1 MSTDLQLLGFMQAL
15 AANVRSKNGV
25 LLTDWESQ
33 FLASFL
39 HSSRPS
45 LWFTSGRRGPTDL
58 MWKRYGGEIN
68 HPHPSESLDPTASG
82 RPDANG
88 LAAQAAPDGCEFWI
102 KADGLSGSLQ
112 RRCNETAELV
122 GRRGLRYCRMHADEV
137 VKNMRRAGMSV
148 ELRPFKTSTP

>member
-1 MSTDLQLLGFMQAL
+1 VSTDLQLLGFMQAL
-15 AANVRSKNGV
+15 AANVRGKNGV
-25 LLTDWESQ
+25 LLTDWESK

-58 MWKRYGGEIN
+58 MWKRYGAEIN
-68 HPHPSESLDPTASG
+68 HPHPSESMDPTASG

-88 LAAQAAPDGCEFWI
+88 LEAHASPDGCEFWI
-102 KADGLSGSLQ
+102 KDAD
-112 RRCNETAELV
+112 RRPCRCNETAELV

-137 VKNMRRAGMSV
+137 IKNMKRAGKSI
-148 ELRPFKTSTP
+148 ELRPFKAGLTNQ

>member
-68 HPHPSESLDPTASG
+68 HPHPLDEAGPVTRACDQAS
-82 RPDANG
+82 
-88 LAAQAAPDGCEFWI
+88 PDGCEFWM
-102 KADGLSGSLQ
+102 KDEGRQ